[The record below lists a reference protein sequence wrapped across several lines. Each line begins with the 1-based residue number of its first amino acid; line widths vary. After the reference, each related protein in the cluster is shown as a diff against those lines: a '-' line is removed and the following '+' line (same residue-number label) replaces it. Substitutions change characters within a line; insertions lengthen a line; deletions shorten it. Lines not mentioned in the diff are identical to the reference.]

1 MNFNELQVKAE
12 QLGYRIDALLATTD
26 GYVVVLE
33 DSMGATLEFSAPT
46 ANAAVDRAN
55 EALARSLGSQ
65 AGDL

>member
-1 MNFNELQVKAE
+1 MNFKELQIKAE
-12 QLGYRIDALLATTD
+12 QMGYRLDALLATTH

-33 DSMGATLEFSAPT
+33 DSMGATLEFSGAT
-46 ANAAVDRAN
+46 ADAAIDRAN

>member
-1 MNFNELQVKAE
+1 VNFNELQVKAE

-46 ANAAVDRAN
+46 ADGAVDRAN
-55 EALARSLGSQ
+55 EALARSLGEESR
-65 AGDL
+65 

>member
-1 MNFNELQVKAE
+1 VNFNELQVKAE

-46 ANAAVDRAN
+46 ANGAVDRAN
-55 EALARSLGSQ
+55 EALARSLGEESR
-65 AGDL
+65 